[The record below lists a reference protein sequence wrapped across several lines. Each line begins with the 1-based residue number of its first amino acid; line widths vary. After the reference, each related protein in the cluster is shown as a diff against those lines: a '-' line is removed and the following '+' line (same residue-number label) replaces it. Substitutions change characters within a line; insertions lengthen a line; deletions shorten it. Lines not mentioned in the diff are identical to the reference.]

1 MAGVARLNSRVRLR
15 FVSNKKL
22 FQALV
27 LWISRG
33 NAPDADGDFSN
44 APYFKF
50 NDSKLKFDANW
61 TDNAND
67 NYGSAS
73 AFLPKSL
80 CITKG
85 ILSDTFCIN
94 AQNF

>member
-1 MAGVARLNSRVRLR
+1 MAGVAELNSRVRLR
-15 FVSNKKL
+15 SVSNGKL

-50 NDSKLKFDANW
+50 NDGKVKFDTKW

-67 NYGSAS
+67 NYGSVS
-73 AFLPKSL
+73 AFIPKSL
-80 CITKG
+80 SYRKRHPKG
-85 ILSDTFCIN
+85 CLLY
-94 AQNF
+94 

>member
-1 MAGVARLNSRVRLR
+1 MADVAELNSRVRLSL
-15 FVSNKKL
+15 VSNEKL
-22 FQALV
+22 FQTLV
-27 LWISRG
+27 LWISKG

-50 NDSKLKFDANW
+50 NDDKVKFDANW

-80 CITKG
+80 
-85 ILSDTFCIN
+85 
-94 AQNF
+94 